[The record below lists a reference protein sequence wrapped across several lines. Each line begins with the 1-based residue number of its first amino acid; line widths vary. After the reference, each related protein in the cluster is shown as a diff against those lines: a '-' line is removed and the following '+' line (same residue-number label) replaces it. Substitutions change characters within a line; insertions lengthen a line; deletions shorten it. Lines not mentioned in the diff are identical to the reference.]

1 MTKIYKIYKTPAII
15 LKRKNFGEA
24 DKILTIFSLHSGK
37 IKVLAKGVR
46 KINSRRGGSLEIFNC
61 CRFVLR
67 RGKDF
72 DLISEVEPI
81 LTFREWR
88 KNLKKVAVAYYFCEL
103 VDKLLPEGQENKKI
117 FELLKNYL
125 NSLRDFDDLNF
136 VRSFEEFL
144 LEYLGFGVP
153 LDLKKQKRSLKPYI
167 EQIVEKEI
175 KTPRL
180 LLNKLK

>member
-1 MTKIYKIYKTPAII
+1 MTKIYKTPGII
-15 LKRKNFGEA
+15 IKRKNFGET
-24 DKILTIFSLHSGK
+24 DKILTIFSPYFGK

-46 KINSRRGGSLEIFNC
+46 KINSRRGGNLEIFNY

-67 RGKDF
+67 KGKDF
-72 DLISEVEPI
+72 DLVSEVEPI
-81 LTFREWR
+81 LTFKEWR

-103 VDKLLPEGQENKKI
+103 VDKLVLEGQENKKL

-125 NSLRDFDDLNF
+125 VSLKDFDDINF
-136 VRSFEEFL
+136 IRSFEQHL
-144 LEYLGFGVP
+144 LDYLGFGVP
-153 LDLKKQKRSLKPYI
+153 LAFKKQKGSLKSYI
-167 EQIVEKEI
+167 EQIIEKEI